1 MRLLAKFFSLFRRAN
16 PSKPIEASNMDQQ
29 NVQPASAA
37 FAGVMASAAAALPV
51 DPAAAPAGELV
62 ASGNVQ
68 LGAAASLTPVAA
80 PAVVA
85 SNAGDRLA
93 LGIRLAGRISSL
105 APSASEDQVFFAAKA
120 ALDALMPAN

>member
-1 MRLLAKFFSLFRRAN
+1 
-16 PSKPIEASNMDQQ
+16 MDQQ